1 MKKENIMS
9 ELVKHAETELDL
21 IGLTEDSE
29 DEMNV
34 MMRKHILHMVKEFAA
49 EGHSGF
55 SAPYAIDALSKLFS
69 YKPLAPLTGED
80 DEWTIVSE
88 DENGSP
94 LWQNN
99 RRSSVFKDA
108 DGSCYDIDGKVFW
121 EWWRNPPD
129 GPAVKTYY
137 TFFESRVPVTF
148 PYTVPDKPIYEY
160 RFSGGM
166 QDEAQTEEGFV

>member
-1 MKKENIMS
+1 MS
-9 ELVKHAETELDL
+9 NLVKHAEKELDL
-21 IGLTEDSE
+21 IGLTENSK

-80 DEWTIVSE
+80 SEWNEILTTA
-88 DENGSP
+88 DGP
-94 LWQNN
+94 RWQNN

-108 DGSCYDIDGKVFW
+108 DGSCWDIDGKVFW
-121 EWWRNPPD
+121 EWWKDNQGGHPD
-129 GPAVKTYY
+129 PQDGHVTKVYY
-137 TFFESRVPVTF
+137 TCFESRVPVTF
-148 PYTVPDKPIYEY
+148 PYIAPDKPIYEY

-166 QDEAQTEEGFV
+166 QDDAQTEEGFI